1 MFFLSFSVQMLYRT
15 AIKMIRKFC
24 NTDKSSVQN
33 ICIET
38 APASMKDSEEK
49 RKILLARF
57 CDYYIEMCS
66 DTCFVCEEGGV
77 CIGYVICCP
86 DAVKFR
92 KEFPKFTDRSGKL
105 NLSQK
110 FQCLGDVFLYLPF
123 KTKYPAH
130 LHIDILPEFRRK
142 GIGRRLINALTEELK
157 NQGKCG
163 VMLAV
168 SSDNKNAQMFYG
180 ALGFKKIFRMSGT
193 YILGKSI

>member
-1 MFFLSFSVQMLYRT
+1 
-15 AIKMIRKFC
+15 
-24 NTDKSSVQN
+24 
-33 ICIET
+33 
-38 APASMKDSEEK
+38 MKDSEEK

-57 CDYYIEMCS
+57 CDYYIEMCP

-92 KEFPKFTDRSGKL
+92 KEFPKFTERSGKL

-110 FQCLGDVFLYLPF
+110 LRFLGDVFLYLPF
-123 KTKYPAH
+123 KAKYPAH

-142 GIGRRLINALTEELK
+142 GIGRKLINALTEELK
-157 NQGKCG
+157 NNGKCG

-168 SSDNKNAQMFYG
+168 SSNNKNAQMFYG